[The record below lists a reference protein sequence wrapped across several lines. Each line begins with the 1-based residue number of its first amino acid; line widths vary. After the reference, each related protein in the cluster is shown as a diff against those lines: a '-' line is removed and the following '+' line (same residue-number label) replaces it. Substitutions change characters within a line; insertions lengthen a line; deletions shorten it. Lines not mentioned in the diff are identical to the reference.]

1 MKNQKTII
9 VDCNYLGH
17 SCRFAIDQKMR
28 TTTGI
33 YTNVIF
39 GFLRAIVTIAQTF
52 DTNHF
57 AFVWDSRKSFR
68 KDIFPEYK
76 KTRHKDIT
84 LEERENLE
92 RAYRQFNILQKK
104 ILPGI
109 GFSNI
114 FMEEGYE
121 GDDLIASIINNDMYQ
136 QDFLVYANDHD
147 LYQLLSP
154 RVSMIANKKV
164 YTIGKF
170 VEEFGINPSQWW
182 MVKAIAGCSSDEVPG
197 IKGVGEKTVC
207 KYLRKEMNEKTGT
220 FAKIVDQLPIVQARN
235 EPLVKLPFEGT
246 PGIHLQPDNFNLRK
260 TMKLFKHFELESLVE
275 EFCEWREVLK

>member
-1 MKNQKTII
+1 MRNQKIII

-17 SCRFAIDQKMR
+17 SCRFAIDPKMK
-28 TTTGI
+28 TTTGV

-39 GFLRAIVTIAQTF
+39 GFLRAIITIAQTF
-52 DTNHF
+52 DTNRF
-57 AFVWDSRKSFR
+57 AFVWDSRKSLR
-68 KDIFPEYK
+68 KEIFPEYK
-76 KTRHKDIT
+76 KTRHTNIT
-84 LEERENLE
+84 PEERENLE
-92 RAYRQFNILQKK
+92 RAYRQFRVLHKR
-104 ILPGI
+104 ILPEI

-114 FMEEGYE
+114 FMEDGFE

-136 QDFLVYANDHD
+136 QDFLIYANDHD

-197 IKGVGEKTVC
+197 IKGVGEKTAC
-207 KYLRKEMNEKTGT
+207 KYLRKEMNEKTST
-220 FAKIVDQLPIVQARN
+220 FAKIVDQLPIVQKKN

-246 PGIHLQPDNFNLRK
+246 PKIDLRPDNFNLRK
-260 TMKLFKHFELESLVE
+260 TMKLFKYFELESLVE